1 MCTTP
6 QRCAVVFILKSYK
19 VVRVGGRALVKK

>member
-1 MCTTP
+1 MTP
-6 QRCAVVFILKSYK
+6 QRCAVVFVLKSYK